1 MINKNPTKVLYTRVS
16 TNEQNS
22 KIQKLDLENYDIIVE
37 DKCSGAIPFFE
48 RKGGEE
54 ILNLV
59 KKNSNIELNVWSIDR
74 LERDTRCLLNTI
86 HFFTSKGICINFFAQ
101 GLKTLNE
108 NGSENTATK
117 MVIPMLG
124 VVAQMERNAIMV
136 RTRKGIEIAKMEGKY
151 KGRNKGTVENVSYF
165 LSKPKNKEVLGYIKK
180 GYKNSAISKITGVSI
195 NTIVKIRKY
204 ANS

>member
-22 KIQKLDLENYDIIVE
+22 KIQKLDLENYDIVVE

-48 RKGGEE
+48 RNGGKEM
-54 ILNLV
+54 LNLV
-59 KKNSNIELNVWSIDR
+59 KKDSNIELNVWSIDR

-86 HFFTSKGICINFFAQ
+86 HFFTSKGICINFFSQ

-124 VVAQMERNAIMV
+124 VVAQMERNAIME

-180 GYKNSAISKITGVSI
+180 GYKNSAISKITGISI

>member
-1 MINKNPTKVLYTRVS
+1 MANKKPIRVLYTRVS
-16 TNEQNS
+16 SNGQTT
-22 KIQKLDLENYDIIVE
+22 KIQKVFLENYDFVFE
-37 DKCSGAIPFFE
+37 DKCSGNIPFFE
-48 RKGGEE
+48 RSGGKEV
-54 ILNLV
+54 LKLV
-59 KKNSNIELNVWSIDR
+59 KKDSNIELDVWNIDR

-108 NGSENTATK
+108 DGSENTATK

-136 RTRKGIEIAKMEGKY
+136 RTRKGIEIAKQEGKY
-151 KGRNKGTVENVSYF
+151 KGRNKGTVEDVSYF

-180 GYKNSAISKITGVSI
+180 GYKNSAISKITRISI

>member
-22 KIQKLDLENYDIIVE
+22 KIQKLDLENYDIVVE

-48 RKGGEE
+48 RNGGKEM
-54 ILNLV
+54 LNLV
-59 KKNSNIELNVWSIDR
+59 KKDSNIELNVWSIDR

-86 HFFTSKGICINFFAQ
+86 HFFTSKGICINFFSQ

-108 NGSENTATK
+108 NGSENTVTK

-124 VVAQMERNAIMV
+124 VVAQMERNAIME
-136 RTRKGIEIAKMEGKY
+136 RTKKGIEIAKMEGKY

-180 GYKNSAISKITGVSI
+180 GYKNSAISKITGISI

>member
-48 RKGGEE
+48 RKGGKEM
-54 ILNLV
+54 LNLV

-124 VVAQMERNAIMV
+124 VVAQMERNAIME

-151 KGRNKGTVENVSYF
+151 TGRQKGTIEDVKYF
-165 LSKPKNKEVLGYIKK
+165 LSKPKNKKALEYLKK
-180 GYKNSAISKITGVSI
+180 GVKAVEIAKKVGISI
-195 NTIVKIRKY
+195 NTITKIKKLI
-204 ANS
+204 N